1 MANYVCPQC
10 NGEVSAFMPRCPHC
24 GAELQVQELPKKRA
38 IIVSIYLWFATVI
51 NGLLT
56 TLYFICMFTDKGA
69 WSAYEPMSQRVTE
82 FVISAVTLTGFIM
95 LLSWK
100 RLGLIILSI
109 VVIINTITALLNDV
123 GPVFTIGPAAGWLL
137 LMLMLKIKKDGVS
150 CMNHLD

>member
-1 MANYVCPQC
+1 
-10 NGEVSAFMPRCPHC
+10 
-24 GAELQVQELPKKRA
+24 
-38 IIVSIYLWFATVI
+38 
-51 NGLLT
+51 
-56 TLYFICMFTDKGA
+56 
-69 WSAYEPMSQRVTE
+69 
-82 FVISAVTLTGFIM
+82 M

-150 CMNHLD
+150 CMEHLD